1 MLGSVKHS
9 GGVVPV
15 ILLGSTGSI
24 GTQAR
29 EVIDAHPGR
38 FRVVGVSAG
47 GSSIDVLAEQI
58 VALAPAFVGV
68 ARDVREE
75 LDAAVRAL
83 GGQCPQVFVGEQ
95 ASVDVVRASVER
107 AREDY
112 PGLVPV
118 VLNGITGGV
127 GLSST
132 LAALESGARLALA
145 NKESLVVGGALV
157 KNAMRFPGQIV
168 PVDSEH
174 SAIAQALASGV
185 HERGLTSPV
194 VSGRSEVADLVL
206 TASGGPF
213 RGRTREQLRGVRA
226 QQALAHPTW
235 QMGPVVTINSST
247 LINKG
252 LELIEAH
259 LLFDVAPEHIIAT
272 VHPQSIVH
280 SMVTWCDGATTLQ
293 ASPPDMRLPIAL
305 GLTWPERLAGVESP
319 LTWAAASQWTF
330 EPVDNE
336 TFPAVDL
343 ARFAVGESATHPAV
357 LNAANEVLVDAFI
370 AGEVPWLAIV
380 DTVSAV
386 VHEHEGIVDP
396 SLDDIVA
403 AQRWADQRARELVRA
418 GKWKD
423 M

>member
-58 VALAPAFVGV
+58 AALAPAFVGV

-226 QQALAHPTW
+226 EQALAHPTW

-418 GKWKD
+418 GQWKD

>member
-213 RGRTREQLRGVRA
+213 RGHTREQLRGVRA

-403 AQRWADQRARELVRA
+403 AQRWADQRAREIVRA
-418 GKWKD
+418 GQWKD